1 MIIPISAQESHTIRL
16 LPTDDTFIISNQL
29 NSDSRKNMQKNPSGL
44 DEVMSSW
51 YSWDFSPGKKIFAI
65 SYMKF
70 NLENITPEDIVSA
83 KLLLNVEKTTIVD
96 HSPNV
101 SIYSLNSTSWSEE
114 NFVYAPNIISDKK
127 ISDTELIFQPDLYE
141 WDITQYVIDN
151 AGTQIAIT
159 AQFSKVVSGNL
170 ELISFTTKESELN
183 IPPVLEIKTLSEQD
197 FLKSPTD
204 SQKTYEQKITEF
216 EKKIGLLEKE
226 LINIKKS
233 PNYDSISNEI
243 IELTPTDD
251 SFVVIDYNTPQ
262 EQNKI
267 KDRNFGSVQ
276 FLRMINSWNGTGINE
291 KITSPVFLKFNLTDI
306 NMEKIQSA
314 ELKMYPFVVDAY
326 NSTSLAVLQVS
337 ENNWS
342 ENQITASNSPL
353 VDKKPIDSIDI
364 SDSHTWYSWNV
375 TNNVIAQT
383 DSEISFALI
392 YTTMEKD
399 RKENISF
406 YSKDSTGNKLPHL
419 EIQYTEKTNESG
431 GCLIATATYGS
442 ELAPQVQQL
451 RELRDNTLLNT
462 KSGTAFMSTF
472 NNAYYSFS
480 PVIADM
486 ERESPIL
493 KEIVKVGLTPM
504 LSSLSLMENAN
515 SESEV
520 LGMGLSVI
528 MLNIGMYIAAPA
540 LIGMKVHQ
548 QIKSRK

>member
-1 MIIPISAQESHTIRL
+1 
-16 LPTDDTFIISNQL
+16 
-29 NSDSRKNMQKNPSGL
+29 
-44 DEVMSSW
+44 
-51 YSWDFSPGKKIFAI
+51 
-65 SYMKF
+65 
-70 NLENITPEDIVSA
+70 
-83 KLLLNVEKTTIVD
+83 
-96 HSPNV
+96 
-101 SIYSLNSTSWSEE
+101 
-114 NFVYAPNIISDKK
+114 
-127 ISDTELIFQPDLYE
+127 
-141 WDITQYVIDN
+141 
-151 AGTQIAIT
+151 
-159 AQFSKVVSGNL
+159 
-170 ELISFTTKESELN
+170 
-183 IPPVLEIKTLSEQD
+183 
-197 FLKSPTD
+197 
-204 SQKTYEQKITEF
+204 
-216 EKKIGLLEKE
+216 
-226 LINIKKS
+226 
-233 PNYDSISNEI
+233 
-243 IELTPTDD
+243 
-251 SFVVIDYNTPQ
+251 
-262 EQNKI
+262 
-267 KDRNFGSVQ
+267 
-276 FLRMINSWNGTGINE
+276 MINSWNGTCINE

-472 NNAYYSFS
+472 NNVYYSFS
-480 PVIADM
+480 PVIADL
-486 ERESPIL
+486 ERENPL
-493 KEIVKVGLTPM
+493 FKEAVKIGITPL
-504 LSSLSLMENAN
+504 LSSLSIMSHAD
-515 SESEV
+515 SELKV
-520 LGMGLSVI
+520 LGYGIGVI
-528 MLNIGMYIAAPA
+528 LMNMGMYFVAPT
-540 LIGMKVHQ
+540 LIIMKIFSCH
-548 QIKSRK
+548 KHKKN